1 MNPLLKLLFC
11 LLVIAHK
18 NLPPKICNE
27 NIVKFGT
34 SSILILKEKRKKKKE
49 KRKKEGVLNK
59 LKQKKFVLP
68 SK

>member
-34 SSILILKEKRKKKKE
+34 SSILILKKKKKKE